1 MTKFKV
7 GDKVKQV
14 QPEFPYG
21 RLSSGETFKGAVGT
35 VIAADEQAH
44 YPYEVRFPF
53 DEGTG
58 STWLYKSEEVQAAEP
73 EPEPQEVHIV
83 YGHDYDDFILD
94 EVYTTYEAAEERVR
108 DIKAEGTEIPTSYRG
123 YYWSIETKEVQ

>member
-1 MTKFKV
+1 MKFKV

-14 QPEFPYG
+14 QPDFPYG

-35 VIAADEQAH
+35 VIAADERAH

-53 DEGTG
+53 DEGTR

-73 EPEPQEVHIV
+73 EPEPQEVHVII
-83 YGHDYDDFILD
+83 GHDYDDYYVD
-94 EVYTTYEAAEERVR
+94 EVHTTYEAAEERIR
-108 DIKAEGTEIPTSYRG
+108 EIRAGESEIPSVYR
-123 YYWSIETKEVQ
+123 YYHWTIETKEVR